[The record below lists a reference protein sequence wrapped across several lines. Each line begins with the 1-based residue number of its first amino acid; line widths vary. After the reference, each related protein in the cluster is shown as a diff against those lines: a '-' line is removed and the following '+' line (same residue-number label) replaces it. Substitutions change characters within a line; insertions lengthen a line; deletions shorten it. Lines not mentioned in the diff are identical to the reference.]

1 MSLIE
6 LKDISKSYK
15 TNIGDFKILQN
26 INLKIAK
33 KQSIFLFGPSGCG
46 KSTLLNILAGLDVPD
61 KGTIF
66 FEDKPIT
73 KNYLELLKKDLGIVF
88 QDHYLISELNI
99 LDNIKLKSND
109 IPIINEILNYFNIND
124 LIYKFPNQLSNGQKQ
139 RVCVARAMVSRPKL
153 LIADEPTSYLDR
165 ENADLVIN
173 LILDASRN
181 FDLSTIIASH
191 DISFKSNFDY
201 SYTIEGKSLIKC

>member
-15 TNIGDFKILQN
+15 TNIGNFKILQN

-61 KGTIF
+61 KGAIF

-73 KNYLELLKKDLGIVF
+73 KNYLALLKKDLGIVF

-99 LDNIKLKSND
+99 LDNIKLKSSD
-109 IPIINEILNYFNIND
+109 ISIINEILNYFNIND
-124 LIYKFPNQLSNGQKQ
+124 LINKFPNQLSNGQKQ

-173 LILDASRN
+173 LILEASRN

-201 SYTIEGKSLIKC
+201 SYTIESKSLIKC

>member
-15 TNIGDFKILQN
+15 TNVGDFKILQN

-99 LDNIKLKSND
+99 LDNIKLKSSD
-109 IPIINEILNYFNIND
+109 ISIINEILNYFNIND

>member
-1 MSLIE
+1 MNLIE
-6 LKDISKSYK
+6 LKDISKSYE
-15 TNIGDFKILQN
+15 TYVGNFKILKN
-26 INLKIAK
+26 INLQIKK

-46 KSTLLNILAGLDVPD
+46 KSTLLNILAGLDTPD

-66 FEDKPIT
+66 FENKPII
-73 KNYLELLKKDLGIVF
+73 KNHLELLKKDLGIVF

-99 LDNIKLKSND
+99 LDNMKLKSGN
-109 IPIINEILNYFNIND
+109 IYEVNEILNYFKVED
-124 LIYKFPNQLSNGQKQ
+124 LKYKFPNQLSNGQKQ

-173 LILDASRN
+173 LILDASRS

-201 SYTIEGKSLIKC
+201 SYTIENKTLIKC

>member
-46 KSTLLNILAGLDVPD
+46 KSTLLNILAGLDAPD

-73 KNYLELLKKDLGIVF
+73 KNYLELLKKDLGIIF

-99 LDNIKLKSND
+99 LDNIKLKSSD
-109 IPIINEILNYFNIND
+109 ISIINEILNYFNIND
-124 LIYKFPNQLSNGQKQ
+124 LMYKFPNQLSNGQKQ

-153 LIADEPTSYLDR
+153 LVADEPTSYLDR

>member
-1 MSLIE
+1 MNLIE
-6 LKDISKSYK
+6 LKDISKSYE
-15 TNIGDFKILQN
+15 TYVGNFKILKN
-26 INLKIAK
+26 INLQIKK

-46 KSTLLNILAGLDVPD
+46 KSTLLNILAGLDTPD

-66 FEDKPIT
+66 FENKPII
-73 KNYLELLKKDLGIVF
+73 KNHLELLKKDLGIVF

-99 LDNIKLKSND
+99 LDNMKLKSNN
-109 IPIINEILNYFNIND
+109 IYEVNEILNYFKVED
-124 LIYKFPNQLSNGQKQ
+124 LKYKFPNQLSNGQKQ

-165 ENADLVIN
+165 ENANLVIN
-173 LILDASRN
+173 LILDASKS

-201 SYTIEGKSLIKC
+201 SYTIENKTLIKC

>member
-1 MSLIE
+1 M
-6 LKDISKSYK
+6 
-15 TNIGDFKILQN
+15 
-26 INLKIAK
+26 
-33 KQSIFLFGPSGCG
+33 
-46 KSTLLNILAGLDVPD
+46 
-61 KGTIF
+61 
-66 FEDKPIT
+66 
-73 KNYLELLKKDLGIVF
+73 GIVF

-99 LDNIKLKSND
+99 LDNMKLKSNN
-109 IPIINEILNYFNIND
+109 IYEVNEILNYFKVED
-124 LIYKFPNQLSNGQKQ
+124 LKYKFPNQLSNGQKQ

-173 LILDASRN
+173 LILDASRS

-201 SYTIEGKSLIKC
+201 SYTIENKTLIKC

>member
-15 TNIGDFKILQN
+15 TNIGDFTILQN

-66 FEDKPIT
+66 FKDKPIT

-99 LDNIKLKSND
+99 LDNIKLKSVD
-109 IPIINEILNYFNIND
+109 ISKINEILNYFNIND

-201 SYTIEGKSLIKC
+201 SYTIESKSLIKC

>member
-26 INLKIAK
+26 INLKISK

-99 LDNIKLKSND
+99 LDNIKLKSSD
-109 IPIINEILNYFNIND
+109 ISIINEILNYFNIND

>member
-99 LDNIKLKSND
+99 LDNIKLKSSD
-109 IPIINEILNYFNIND
+109 ISIINEILNYFNIND

-173 LILDASRN
+173 LILDASSN

>member
-46 KSTLLNILAGLDVPD
+46 KSTLLNILAGLDAPD

-99 LDNIKLKSND
+99 LDNIKLKSSD
-109 IPIINEILNYFNIND
+109 ISIINEILNYFNIND

>member
-6 LKDISKSYK
+6 LKNISKSYK

-61 KGTIF
+61 KGIIF
-66 FEDKPIT
+66 FEDELIT
-73 KNYLELLKKDLGIVF
+73 KNYPELLKKDLGIVF

-99 LDNIKLKSND
+99 LDNIKLKSSD
-109 IPIINEILNYFNIND
+109 ISIINEILNYFNIND

-173 LILDASRN
+173 LILEASRN

>member
-73 KNYLELLKKDLGIVF
+73 KNYLELLKKDLGIIF

-99 LDNIKLKSND
+99 LDNIKLKSSD
-109 IPIINEILNYFNIND
+109 ISIINEILNYFNIND
-124 LIYKFPNQLSNGQKQ
+124 LMYKFPNQLSNGQKQ

-173 LILDASRN
+173 LILDASSN

>member
-99 LDNIKLKSND
+99 LDNIKLKSTD
-109 IPIINEILNYFNIND
+109 ISIINEILNYFNIND

>member
-61 KGTIF
+61 KGIIF
-66 FEDKPIT
+66 FEDELIT
-73 KNYLELLKKDLGIVF
+73 KNYPELLKKDLGIVF

-99 LDNIKLKSND
+99 LDNIKLKSSD
-109 IPIINEILNYFNIND
+109 ISIINEILNYFNIND